1 LNRLKKGRT
10 ESETKMTATDTIR
23 ETVTKNDVVLFMKGT
38 KLMPQC
44 GFSSRVAGV
53 LNFMGVEFA
62 DVNVLADAE
71 VRQGIKDY
79 SDWPT
84 IPQLYVKG
92 EFVGGCDI
100 VTEMMLSGELDTLLE
115 SSGVAFDKAAA
126 NKIRE
131 ANA

>member
-1 LNRLKKGRT
+1 
-10 ESETKMTATDTIR
+10 MTAQDQIRDTV
-23 ETVTKNDVVLFMKGT
+23 EKNDVVLFMKGT
-38 KLMPQC
+38 KMMPQC

-53 LNFMGVEFA
+53 LNFMGIEYQ

-71 VRQGIKDY
+71 IRQGIKDF

-100 VTEMMLSGELDTLLE
+100 VTEMTLSGELDQLLE
-115 SSGVAFDKAAA
+115 AKGVAFDKAAA
-126 NKIRE
+126 EKIRE

>member
-1 LNRLKKGRT
+1 MT
-10 ESETKMTATDTIR
+10 IEETIKQ
-23 ETVTKNDVVLFMKGT
+23 TVTSSDVVLFMKGT
-38 KLMPQC
+38 KAMPQC

-62 DVNVLADAE
+62 DVNVLADE
-71 VRQGIKDY
+71 TIRQGIKDY

-84 IPQLYVKG
+84 VPQLYVKG

-100 VTEMMLSGELDTLLE
+100 ITEMMMSGELDTLFE
-115 SSGVAFDKAAA
+115 TSGVTYDKDAAE
-126 NKIRE
+126 KIRE

>member
-1 LNRLKKGRT
+1 M
-10 ESETKMTATDTIR
+10 SAETTIR
-23 ETVTKNDVVLFMKGT
+23 ETIEKNDVVLFMKGT
-38 KLMPQC
+38 KMMPQC

-71 VRQGIKDY
+71 VRQGIKDF

-100 VTEMMLSGELDTLLE
+100 VTEMTLSGELDQLFETK
-115 SSGVAFDKAAA
+115 GVTFDKAAA
-126 NKIRE
+126 EKIRE

>member
-1 LNRLKKGRT
+1 M
-10 ESETKMTATDTIR
+10 SDTKSIIDATI
-23 ETVTKNDVVLFMKGT
+23 KSNDVVLYMKGT
-38 KLMPQC
+38 KSMPQC

-53 LNFMGVEFA
+53 LNYMEV
-62 DVNVLADAE
+62 DYQDINVLADE
-71 VRQGIKDY
+71 NIRQGIKDY

-100 VTEMMLSGELDTLLE
+100 ITEMTMSGELDTM
-115 SSGVAFDKAAA
+115 FDENEIKYDKDAA

-131 ANA
+131 SNA

>member
-1 LNRLKKGRT
+1 M
-10 ESETKMTATDTIR
+10 SAQDTIR
-23 ETVTKNDVVLFMKGT
+23 DTITQNDVVLFMKGT
-38 KLMPQC
+38 KMMPQC

-53 LNFMGVEFA
+53 LNYMGVEFT

-71 VRQGIKDY
+71 IRQGIKDF

-100 VTEMMLSGELDTLLE
+100 VTEMTLSGELDKLFE
-115 SSGVAFDKAAA
+115 DNGIGFNKEAAD
-126 NKIRE
+126 KIRE